1 MYLAELRAKIIAP
14 LVSDKYRSW
23 QAQSSPSKPE
33 SDNVGRREVKIML
46 SVQPDMG
53 KMSVG
58 SASLPCFPFS
68 TGRGA
73 GAAIAKS
80 PGCVIRSD
88 SRQLNWMDTDGKVS
102 PVFTGLGVC
111 CPCLATCKH
120 DSRLYIE
127 RPVTSFPSMTIS
139 YVQRVQRHT

>member
-33 SDNVGRREVKIML
+33 LDNVGRREVKIML

-58 SASLPCFPFS
+58 SASLPGFPFS

-80 PGCVIRSD
+80 PGCVIRSSD
-88 SRQLNWMDTDGKVS
+88 LTPDGYRRK
-102 PVFTGLGVC
+102 GLSCIYRPG
-111 CPCLATCKH
+111 CLLPLSGH
-120 DSRLYIE
+120 
-127 RPVTSFPSMTIS
+127 
-139 YVQRVQRHT
+139 VQAR